1 MQKMG
6 KSEIVLFETKDKK
19 VKLLV
24 PITGDTVWLTQN
36 QMAELFS
43 TTKQN
48 VSLHAN
54 NCFKEGEL
62 DKNSVVKDFLTT
74 ASDGKN
80 YRTKHCSETDTRLSV
95 MARLLLLLL

>member
-1 MQKMG
+1 MEKN
-6 KSEIVLFETKDKK
+6 EVVLFESKDKK
-19 VKLLV
+19 VVLSV
-24 PITGDTVWLTQN
+24 PMDGDTVWLNQL
-36 QMAELFS
+36 QMANLFD

-74 ASDGKN
+74 AFEDKRYGKLMSPVTLFD
-80 YRTKHCSETDTRLSV
+80 R
-95 MARLLLLLL
+95 